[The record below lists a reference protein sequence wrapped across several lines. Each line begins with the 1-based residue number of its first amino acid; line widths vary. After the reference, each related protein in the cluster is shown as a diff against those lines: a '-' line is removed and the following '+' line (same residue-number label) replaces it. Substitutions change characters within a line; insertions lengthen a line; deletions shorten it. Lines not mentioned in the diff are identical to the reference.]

1 MTSEGVSA
9 PEPITFQPSIY
20 PKVLSLLPDDRDLR
34 ILDVGAG
41 EGYFSHLM
49 QRAGYT
55 DVTACDFLEEIWKCP
70 DVPFVKANLNEGI
83 PLGDASF
90 DCIVS
95 LEVIEHVENHSRFV
109 SELVRLLKPG
119 GMLIISTPNT
129 VTISG
134 RWHFFLYGY
143 DDCAPLPLD
152 PTLDAY
158 WMQHINPLSLPELLF
173 HLERHGAVLKAV
185 ETNRHRKSASF
196 WWPLLR
202 PLFGLTLRRKLLRR
216 KYAAQRDLHERHIH
230 WMLSRNVLL
239 GRILIAVAKKTGEV
253 GG

>member
-1 MTSEGVSA
+1 MTDGEPA

-20 PKVLSLLPDDRDLR
+20 PKVLSLLPASKNLR
-34 ILDVGAG
+34 ILDAGAG
-41 EGYFSHLM
+41 EGYFSRLM

-70 DVPFVKANLNEGI
+70 DIPFVKANLNDAI

-90 DCIVS
+90 ECIVS
-95 LEVIEHVENHSRFV
+95 IEVIEHVENHSRFIA
-109 SELVRLLKPG
+109 ELVRLLKPG
-119 GMLIISTPNT
+119 GTLIISTPNT

-143 DDCAPLPLD
+143 NDCAPLPLD

-158 WMQHINPLSLPELLF
+158 WMQHINPLSLPDLLF

-202 PLFGLTLRRKLLRR
+202 PLFGFALKRKLLRR
-216 KYAAQRDLHERHIH
+216 KHTAQRGLHERHVQ
-230 WMLSRNVLL
+230 WMLSRNALL
-239 GRILIAVAKKTGEV
+239 GRILIAVAEKAA
-253 GG
+253 

>member
-1 MTSEGVSA
+1 MSDVESA

-20 PKVLSLLPDDRDLR
+20 PKVLSLLPDDKDLR
-34 ILDVGAG
+34 ILDAGAG
-41 EGYFSHLM
+41 EGYFSRLM
-49 QRAGYT
+49 QQAGYR
-55 DVTACDFLEEIWKCP
+55 DITACDFLEEMWKCAE
-70 DVPFVKANLNEGI
+70 VPFVKANLNEGI

-95 LEVIEHVENHSRFV
+95 IEVIEHVESHSHFI

-119 GMLIISTPNT
+119 GTLIISTPNT

-143 DDCAPLPLD
+143 NDCAPLPLD

-158 WMQHINPLSLPELLF
+158 WMQHINPVSLPELLF
-173 HLERHGAVLKAV
+173 HLERNGAVLTAV

-202 PLFGLTLRRKLLRR
+202 PLFGFALRRKLLRR
-216 KYAAQRDLHERHIH
+216 KHAAQRRLHERHVR
-230 WMLSRNVLL
+230 WMLSRDVLL
-239 GRILIAVAKKTGEV
+239 GRILIAVAERTG
-253 GG
+253 